1 VSTDTPPPVLPPGC
15 SLRGRTLHLDLDLD
29 LAWRGAEE
37 RPDSR
42 VGDVIHALDA
52 ARYYGLSVT
61 LGGDPQTSPARR
73 IEQAALDSASGALLE
88 LAGVPGLPDEAW
100 RLAALAS
107 LWIAAARSLI
117 PGQAVLDAM
126 RRLTATASLSSS
138 GADRDEP
145 QPPADPTEASNL

>member
-1 VSTDTPPPVLPPGC
+1 VVL
-15 SLRGRTLHLDLDLD
+15 
-29 LAWRGAEE
+29 
-37 RPDSR
+37 
-42 VGDVIHALDA
+42 ALDA

-61 LGGDPQTSPARR
+61 LGGDPRIPPAGRAD
-73 IEQAALDSASGALLE
+73 QAALDSASGAPLE

-126 RRLTATASLSSS
+126 RRLPAAPSLSSS
-138 GADRDEP
+138 GADLDEP
-145 QPPADPTEASNL
+145 QPPADPTEASSP

>member
-15 SLRGRTLHLDLDLD
+15 SLRGRTLHLDLDL
-29 LAWRGAEE
+29 ARRGAEE
-37 RPDSR
+37 KPDSR
-42 VGDVIHALDA
+42 VGDVVRALDA
-52 ARYYGLSVT
+52 ARHYGLSVT
-61 LGGDPQTSPARR
+61 LSDDPQTSAAGRVD
-73 IEQAALDSASGALLE
+73 QAALDSASGALLD

-117 PGQAVLDAM
+117 PGEAVLDAM

-145 QPPADPTEASNL
+145 QPPTDPTEASNL